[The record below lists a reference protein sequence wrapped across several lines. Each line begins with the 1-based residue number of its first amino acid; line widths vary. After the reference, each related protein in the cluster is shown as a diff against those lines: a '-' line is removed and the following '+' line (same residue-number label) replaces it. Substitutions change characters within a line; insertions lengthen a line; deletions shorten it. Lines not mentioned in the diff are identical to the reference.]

1 MIPKMDR
8 KGSSTVNEPQCRP
21 EMIPNGKLEWLG
33 LKLLDHCVL
42 FIITTKSIE
51 RKNLAS
57 QIIAKRSNCKLRLK
71 LCSINETQ
79 INANKKVKKVK
90 LKSVSLKQENRPIPI
105 C

>member
-1 MIPKMDR
+1 MSCLLSQQKVL
-8 KGSSTVNEPQCRP
+8 KGT
-21 EMIPNGKLEWLG
+21 
-33 LKLLDHCVL
+33 
-42 FIITTKSIE
+42 
-51 RKNLAS
+51 NLAS
-57 QIIAKRSNCKLRLK
+57 QIIAKKSNCKLRLK